1 MTGEQE
7 GDHPDE
13 GMIHA
18 WLDDALDA
26 AQVARLE
33 AHVTSCASCA
43 ARVAEARGLIA
54 GATRVVGLLDEEPAP
69 LLTPA
74 ATPTA
79 GRDLSVWRLLRVTPA
94 RASIA
99 ALLVVAVGLVL
110 TRSYLGVGSGVH
122 DTATMVSSSA
132 PAASPAPNTEA
143 LAMHDTVL
151 DSAVARRLS
160 VEQPP
165 RTVEAA
171 PGVAIPAAPAEPGI
185 VPPRDFGSAASKVLA
200 GRASIRAQRE
210 TTTVSADRTRA
221 GMGQLA
227 ARANLAEVA
236 VTAAAI
242 AADSVGR
249 APRNAQGVTLARA
262 IAPRECYRVES
273 TAPAVWGSVPLPLIL
288 AMDSSATDARV
299 LSASGAETETRAY
312 LERNGT
318 DSAVFRLRRIG
329 FVGSLTLTGN
339 GPEHAGT
346 LRSAAASDAA
356 AARSAGS
363 AAKASPSAEPARDA
377 RGAAA
382 LVKVTAHR
390 VSCPG
395 S

>member
-7 GDHPDE
+7 GVHPDE

-18 WLDDALDA
+18 WLDNALDA
-26 AQVARLE
+26 ADAARLE
-33 AHVTSCASCA
+33 AHVATCASCA
-43 ARVAEARGLIA
+43 ERVAEARGLIA
-54 GATRVVGLLDEEPAP
+54 GATRVVGLLDEEPTP
-69 LLTPA
+69 LLMPA

-110 TRSYLGVGSGVH
+110 TRSYLGVGSGMR
-122 DTATMVSSSA
+122 DTSTMISSSA
-132 PAASPAPNTEA
+132 PASSPAPSAEA

-171 PGVAIPAAPAEPGI
+171 PGVAIPTAPAEPGI

-221 GMGQLA
+221 GMGQLS
-227 ARANLAEVA
+227 ARANLAEVT
-236 VTAAAI
+236 VSAAAI

-249 APRNAQGVTLARA
+249 APRRMQGKALARA
-262 IAPRECYRVES
+262 IAPRECYRLES
-273 TAPAVWGSVPLPLIL
+273 VAPAVWGSDPLPLIL

-299 LSASGAETETRAY
+299 LSASGAETEARAY
-312 LERNGT
+312 LEHNGT
-318 DSAVFRLRRIG
+318 DSTFFRLRRIG
-329 FVGSLTLTGN
+329 FVGSLTLAGN
-339 GPEHAGT
+339 GPVHAGT
-346 LRSAAASDAA
+346 LRSAAAGGAA
-356 AARSAGS
+356 TAPASGL
-363 AAKASPSAEPARDA
+363 AAKGSPTAEPVRDA

-382 LVKVTAHR
+382 LVKVTAHK